1 MGLRKSVSRWYKMK
15 RIAARVDR
23 ERYTKMRSGTYD
35 FSLEGTPKRR
45 STRDHDAP
53 LVRKLNFASD
63 TSSPHSDDD
72 YIWGNFDYSAECGDP
87 CLWNAARI
95 DQDLE
100 EQEHCTSL
108 ISHASTVRSGELE
121 QCLEELPPLKAY
133 RFLGLRDSEPRY
145 AFQTPLSDRPPSL
158 EDLRPLSP
166 LLFDFQ
172 DDSYTQSA
180 QPARADFTPAGRSHS
195 NAAVSDNTIEDQEA
209 PEASRAPK
217 NADKN

>member
-1 MGLRKSVSRWYKMK
+1 MGLRKSIARWYKMK

-23 ERYTKMRSGTYD
+23 ERYTKMCSGTYD

-45 STRDHDAP
+45 SNQDHDAP
-53 LVRKLNFASD
+53 PVRKLNFASD

-72 YIWGNFDYSAECGDP
+72 YIWGDSDHSAKCDDP
-87 CLWNAARI
+87 YLWNASRI

-108 ISHASTVRSGELE
+108 ISPTSTVRSRELE
-121 QCLEELPPLKAY
+121 QCLEKLPPLKAY
-133 RFLGLRDSEPRY
+133 RFLGLRDSEPRH
-145 AFQTPLSDRPPSL
+145 AFQTPLSDRPRSL

-172 DDSYTQSA
+172 DNSNTQSA
-180 QPARADFTPAGRSHS
+180 QPARANYTPAGRGHS
-195 NAAVSDNTIEDQEA
+195 NAAVSDNTVEDQQA
-209 PEASRAPK
+209 PEANRAPK
-217 NADKN
+217 NPDKN